1 MKIVISESQHS
12 RLLNLLNEGPV
23 PAAVARRL
31 NQLKSNIAAT
41 KKIVD
46 PLDDIIQSGRN
57 IEIDVN
63 GTSKPLDD
71 GDEVL
76 EAFLG
81 SKLNDADHMIVTKTI
96 FKETDDQTLI
106 NAIAKSMVDSN
117 DALRVT
123 YRQDPAAF
131 SNSMESFYGPKQA
144 EALVKI
150 LSKTPTPSLSTSLTK
165 ALDSVMLKQESI
177 NTVRNL
183 ISDGALQSRVTQ
195 VDDLILALKNGDLSS
210 SDKKT
215 ILGALMKHTTEQKQ
229 FETFAQELAGLNRA
243 IHKGLFKTD
252 LESAYMG
259 LKTGQTSLY
268 QASLTRIANKLKTEL
283 GLSDAQAR
291 VYANMVLRPSLGDAF
306 WLGVKAQSGIR
317 PGLKY
322 AAGPILRQ
330 FKWWK
335 NFERATPEEKK
346 IFWTWLIGGPSNW
359 PVVFRLM
366 KEWGW
371 LRGIGYGLANVTGQL
386 AKKWIMIWFYISC
399 IDVAGKIWGNMTK
412 EEKELVL
419 SDKKLAQGFWLVIIE
434 ELQDIIDPENASFL
448 SPAYKALEFIWR
460 YMNPFYGGNLTR
472 LRGDLDARWGTQLSM
487 VRNQILDDYPDLNFT
502 GSDSTAVGTD
512 STTVGT
518 DSTTVDT
525 SSGNIENMKKYLD
538 SLNNPIKGDTT
549 STPKVT
555 IKPGN

>member
-31 NQLKSNIAAT
+31 NQLRSNIAAT

-131 SNSMESFYGPKQA
+131 SNSMKSFYGPKQA

-150 LSKTPTPSLSTSLTK
+150 LSKTPTPKLSSSLTK

-183 ISDGALQSRVTQ
+183 ISGGALQSRLTQ

-210 SDKKT
+210 SDKKE
-215 ILGALMKHTTEQKQ
+215 ILGKLLKHTTEQKQ
-229 FETFAQELAGLNRA
+229 FEVFSQELASLNRA
-243 IHKGLFKTD
+243 IHKEQFKTD
-252 LESAYMG
+252 FESAYLG
-259 LKTGQTSLY
+259 LKTGQSSLY
-268 QASLTRIANKLKTEL
+268 QSSLTRIANKLKTEL
-283 GLSDAQAR
+283 GLSDAQSR
-291 VYANMVLRPSLGDAF
+291 TYANMVLRPSLGDAF
-306 WLGVKAQSGIR
+306 SLGWKAQSGLR

-322 AAGPILRQ
+322 AAGPILRK

-346 IFWTWLIGGPSNW
+346 IFWTWMIGGPSNW

-366 KEWGW
+366 KQWGW
-371 LRGIGYGLANVTGQL
+371 LRGISYGAANVKGQL
-386 AKKWIMIWFYISC
+386 AKKWILIWACISA
-399 IDVAGKIWGNMTK
+399 IDVVGKIAGNMTK
-412 EEKELVL
+412 EEKELLL
-419 SDKKLAQGFWLVIIE
+419 SDEELAKGFWGSIFE
-434 ELQDIIDPENASFL
+434 EIYDILDPENASFM
-448 SPAYKALEFIWR
+448 SPAYKALEFMWR

-472 LRGDLDARWGTQLSM
+472 LYGDLDRRWGTQLSM
-487 VRNQILDDYPDLNFT
+487 VRNQILDDYPDLDFT

-538 SLNNPIKGDTT
+538 SLNKAVKTDTT